1 MHGLHD
7 AARGDGGD
15 RDRHAAHVRAVREDA
30 GSPAGHQRL
39 RGLRAALRGGM
50 RRRRGGAGVPVPRHG
65 ERSGELFWRPAGPP
79 ETSGGGGV
87 DGGDVSHVPQS
98 GDQAGGVESDAGE
111 VYRSVEQR
119 ALKRPLGSLEIV
131 GQVAEV

>member
-119 ALKRPLGSLEIV
+119 ALKRSLGSLERDSR
-131 GQVAEV
+131 